1 LARGE
6 LPLNDAKEGK
16 KKKRLLK
23 GSIRSLAATFF
34 SWGLQKCPPFPEH
47 MEKKERSSV
56 INKAHIHSL
65 YAIIM
70 GFFPE
75 HA

>member
-1 LARGE
+1 MKKEKAFKGE
-6 LPLNDAKEGK
+6 Y
-16 KKKRLLK
+16 
-23 GSIRSLAATFF
+23 TVF
-34 SWGLQKCPPFPEH
+34 SRNFLQLGPAICEKCPPLPEH

-56 INKAHIHSL
+56 INKARIHSL